1 MLLHKHYYTDMRIKV
16 LSSGCWKKGNKS
28 LGNLIELETDIDG
41 AKHSIGDIKQT
52 FHLESLLNAAPVKI
66 V

>member
-1 MLLHKHYYTDMRIKV
+1 MMEVSLLHATSQALLSSSRHTDMRIKV

-41 AKHSIGDIKQT
+41 AKHSIGDIK
-52 FHLESLLNAAPVKI
+52 
-66 V
+66 